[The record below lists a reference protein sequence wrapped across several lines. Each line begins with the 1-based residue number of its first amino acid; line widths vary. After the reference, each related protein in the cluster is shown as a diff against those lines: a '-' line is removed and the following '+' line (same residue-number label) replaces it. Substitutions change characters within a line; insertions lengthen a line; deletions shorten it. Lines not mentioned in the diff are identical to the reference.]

1 MLLIKNV
8 WKFHFTL
15 NHLSFRWVTTHCKQL
30 RSKETKKILWYF
42 QTSSIH
48 DCFWEEQFCYMVKTL
63 HRHYSF
69 ALIIKLFSALSE
81 WVMMAAVAVAAAAVA
96 VAAAVVA
103 AVVVIVMM
111 MMMMAI
117 MMTAIYICAW
127 GNESQQTQHFMNI
140 LYIDCIL
147 LGYFY

>member
-1 MLLIKNV
+1 
-8 WKFHFTL
+8 
-15 NHLSFRWVTTHCKQL
+15 
-30 RSKETKKILWYF
+30 
-42 QTSSIH
+42 
-48 DCFWEEQFCYMVKTL
+48 
-63 HRHYSF
+63 
-69 ALIIKLFSALSE
+69 
-81 WVMMAAVAVAAAAVA
+81 MMAAVAVAAAAVA

-103 AVVVIVMM
+103 AVVVIVM